1 MNRYSSIT
9 LLRNENPNVGTL
21 GTQYYK
27 TTFYPEIPLSE
38 NDIYVITDFGDRLVL
53 LAYQFYQDVTLYWI
67 ISAANPNSIQFG
79 SIFIPQGTQLRIPTN
94 INEIINSYNN
104 LNNI

>member
-1 MNRYSSIT
+1 MNRYANIT

-21 GTQYYK
+21 GTKYYK
-27 TTFYPEIPLSE
+27 TTFYPEIPLNE
-38 NDIYVITDFGDRLVL
+38 NDIYVITDFGDRLDL
-53 LAYQFYQDVTLYWI
+53 LAYQFYQDITLYWI
-67 ISAANPNSIQFG
+67 ISAANPNSVKFG

-94 INEIINSYNN
+94 TNNIINSYNN

>member
-1 MNRYSSIT
+1 MNRYANIT

-21 GTQYYK
+21 GTKYYK
-27 TTFYPEIPLSE
+27 TTFYPEIPLNE
-38 NDIYVITDFGDRLVL
+38 NDIYVITDFGDRLDL
-53 LAYQFYQDVTLYWI
+53 LAYQFYQDITLYWI
-67 ISAANPNSIQFG
+67 ISAANPNSVKFG

-94 INEIINSYNN
+94 TNNIINSYKN

>member
-1 MNRYSSIT
+1 
-9 LLRNENPNVGTL
+9 
-21 GTQYYK
+21 
-27 TTFYPEIPLSE
+27 LSE
-38 NDIYVITDFGDRLVL
+38 NDIYVITDFGDRLDL

-67 ISAANPNSIQFG
+67 ISAANPNSVRFG

>member
-27 TTFYPEIPLSE
+27 TTIYPEIPLSE
-38 NDIYVITDFGDRLVL
+38 NDIYVITDFGDRLDL

-94 INEIINSYNN
+94 INEIINSYKN